1 MYNKVFVFL
10 FITAKFAF
18 IFRKYIFLD
27 FSSGYLMYVIITA
40 ATSFMSLEDKS
51 TYVSLLNEYDAY
63 VVRYL
68 SYLLYIFKL

>member
-1 MYNKVFVFL
+1 MVSLLSKL
-10 FITAKFAF
+10 FAF
-18 IFRKYIFLD
+18 IFRKYNFLD

-68 SYLLYIFKL
+68 SYVLYIFKL